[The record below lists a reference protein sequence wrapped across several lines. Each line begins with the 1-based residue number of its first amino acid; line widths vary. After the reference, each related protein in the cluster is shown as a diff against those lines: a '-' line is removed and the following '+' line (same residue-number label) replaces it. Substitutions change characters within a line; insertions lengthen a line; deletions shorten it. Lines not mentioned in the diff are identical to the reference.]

1 MQVTVTGR
9 NMELTPSLKD
19 YVIDKLQRAQKHF
32 DHELTAKALLSVA
45 KNPSIAKSQTA
56 EVTVSVN
63 GQVIRGEESTENMY
77 ASIELVADKI
87 ERQLR
92 KYKTRYYHK
101 GKVKD
106 KRSILDISV
115 DVGAAPDSDD
125 EIELAMQE
133 DELAIH
139 QDNNKPKIV
148 RSKSFMLKPMTPEEA
163 SKHME
168 LLGHDFFMFISSETS
183 RVCTIYHRRDGN
195 YGLIEPE
202 Y

>member
-9 NMELTPSLKD
+9 NMELTPALKD

-56 EVTVSVN
+56 EVTVQVN

-101 GKVKD
+101 GNKTKD
-106 KRSILDISV
+106 RLTRAAV
-115 DVGAAPDSDD
+115 DVGAAQDSDD
-125 EIELAMQE
+125 EIELALQE
-133 DELAIH
+133 EEIQQENH
-139 QDNNKPKIV
+139 DNNKPKIV
-148 RSKSFMLKPMTPEEA
+148 RSKSFALKPMNPEEA

-168 LLGHDFFMFISSETS
+168 LLGHDFFMFINSETT

-195 YGLIEPE
+195 YGLIDPE